1 MFPSRVFPWLT
12 LARDELMIGRGSLV
26 SEDSILHSEPGKDR
40 PGLKGKQEIPQTA
53 RLGRRREP
61 SLAVPC

>member
-12 LARDELMIGRGSLV
+12 LARDQLMKGPGSLV
-26 SEDSILHSEPGKDR
+26 SEDSILQRETGKER
-40 PGLKGKQEIPQTA
+40 TGMKGKQEIPQTA